1 MNLLVVSCHTLSH
14 LYGMAITVNMD
25 KAGRVV
31 LPRVIRERLG
41 LTGAAQLEL
50 VDSPDG
56 VVLRPVG
63 TEVPFSRDASG
74 WVVFHS
80 ESAETEQ
87 ESMDPVAA
95 IDAERGRRTRT
106 AE

>member
-1 MNLLVVSCHTLSH
+1 
-14 LYGMAITVNMD
+14 MAITVSMD
-25 KAGRVV
+25 KSGRVV

-41 LTGAAQLEL
+41 LSGPAQLEL

-63 TEVPFSRDASG
+63 AEVPFTSDPSG
-74 WVVFHS
+74 WIVFHS
-80 ESAETEQ
+80 DSETDTPKESVD
-87 ESMDPVAA
+87 SVAV
-95 IDAERGRRTRT
+95 IDAERIRRTRT

>member
-1 MNLLVVSCHTLSH
+1 
-14 LYGMAITVNMD
+14 MD

-41 LTGAAQLEL
+41 LIGPAQLEL

-63 TEVPFSRDASG
+63 ADVPYTRDASG

-80 ESAETEQ
+80 DGPESAA
-87 ESMDPVAA
+87 ESIDPVAA
-95 IDAERGRRTRT
+95 VDAERERRTRRST
-106 AE
+106 Q